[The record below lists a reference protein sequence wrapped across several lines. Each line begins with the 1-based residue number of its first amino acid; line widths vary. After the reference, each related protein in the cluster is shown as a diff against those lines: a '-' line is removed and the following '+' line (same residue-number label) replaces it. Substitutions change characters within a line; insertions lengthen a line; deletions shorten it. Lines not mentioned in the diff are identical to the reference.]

1 MNTKQ
6 IDSRTKW
13 SYCVGATGRDM
24 AYTLVSLY
32 LITYIQYTMKL
43 TVAQFS
49 VISGCVVLCLIWDA
63 VNDPLMGII
72 IENCHFKAGKFK
84 PWIFTGVLL
93 NAVIIVLLFSLRP
106 QGWAFVAFFGVSYL
120 LWGMTYTM
128 NDIAYWGML
137 PSLSSDPQTRN
148 SLVTLMSIFICIG
161 QFSVA
166 GILPAL
172 VAGNAVRTYRYAA
185 LIVASCFIAFQ
196 MLTCFGVRERPV
208 CTTSEKLS
216 LRKMFGIFRRND
228 QLIVIGISALLFNIG
243 NILLIIFAVNFFY
256 FEFGYAE
263 GGKLVFIFTV
273 MYGLG
278 TLVSQAC
285 FSTIS
290 RRFNRKTLIKV
301 CISVIT
307 VCYTLLLLFG
317 YATPKN
323 SILLNTIGLII
334 FFFQGLWNLMVIVML
349 NNTIEYDE
357 YKFHE
362 RHDSVIAAIR
372 SFAVKLAS
380 AINQGI
386 SAVVLIISGIYTT
399 SQKISQLEIEAGKGI
414 ISGSTVLTQADAYI
428 RTVLPYQTLLLRIGM
443 VLFPLLAF
451 WGCYLLITAKYKI
464 DEKEYIRIVGEIEK
478 RRETEQHIR

>member
-1 MNTKQ
+1 MDTNR
-6 IDSRTKW
+6 IDTRTKW

-49 VISGCVVLCLIWDA
+49 VISACVVLCLIWDA
-63 VNDPLMGII
+63 INDPLMGII
-72 IENCHFKAGKFK
+72 IENFHFKSGKFK

-106 QGWAFVAFFGVSYL
+106 QGWAFVAFFGISYL

-166 GILPAL
+166 GILPTL
-172 VAGNAVRTYRYAA
+172 VAGNAVRAYRYAA
-185 LIVASCFIAFQ
+185 LIVALCFIAFQ

-208 CTTSEKLS
+208 RAASEKLS

-228 QLIVIGISALLFNIG
+228 QLIAIGIGSFLFNVG
-243 NILLIIFAVNFFY
+243 NGLLIVFAVNFFY

-263 GGKLVFIFTV
+263 GGRLVFIFTV

-285 FSTIS
+285 YSSLSRKFS
-290 RRFNRKTLIKV
+290 RKSLLKI
-301 CISVIT
+301 CIAVIT
-307 VCYTLLLLFG
+307 VCYVLLLLFG

-323 SILLNTIGLII
+323 IILLNAIGFVI

-357 YKFHE
+357 YKFSE

-372 SFAVKLAS
+372 SFSVKLSGAV
-380 AINQGI
+380 NQGI
-386 SAVVLIISGIYTT
+386 SASVLIISGIYTA
-399 SQKISQLEIEAGKGI
+399 SQKISQLEIEAGKGN
-414 ISGSTVLTQADAYI
+414 ISGNTVLQQADNFI
-428 RTVLPYQTLLLRIGM
+428 RAVLPYQTFLLRIGM

-451 WGCYLLITAKYKI
+451 CGCYLLVKTKYKI

-478 RRETEQHIR
+478 RRETEQQN